1 MRIAVQDLTK
11 KFGDF
16 AALTSVSFDV
26 EEGETLALLG
36 PNGSGKTTSLK
47 CMVGLT
53 VPTSGS
59 ISIGDYDLRKQGSQ
73 ARQLISYL
81 PQRVA
86 FHETLTARE
95 VLRFYCR
102 LRRLPDRRIEETLN
116 TPHFHFNGFS
126 NKAVSQFSG
135 GMLQRLGLAVACLP
149 NSPVLVLDEPT
160 SSLDLEGA
168 IQFREFLASLKRQG
182 KTIVFSSHMI
192 ADVEQLA
199 DRVAILV
206 GGRLIALQSVAAL
219 RGELTRASEMRVTIN
234 GCNQRLFEAARAA
247 GAIDVRNDTDCLIIK
262 CAPEDRFEILRALSA
277 AGGKVL
283 QFATK
288 ELSIEDIYMQYVKKV
303 NAVGQA
309 QVGKGGLPPLQEKA
323 ECRNDINH

>member
-1 MRIAVQDLTK
+1 
-11 KFGDF
+11 
-16 AALTSVSFDV
+16 
-26 EEGETLALLG
+26 
-36 PNGSGKTTSLK
+36 
-47 CMVGLT
+47 
-53 VPTSGS
+53 
-59 ISIGDYDLRKQGSQ
+59 
-73 ARQLISYL
+73 
-81 PQRVA
+81 
-86 FHETLTARE
+86 
-95 VLRFYCR
+95 